1 MGIENCVFFLAFTI
15 QQEEIMKT
23 RIWLPLAMAAS
34 LLGTAPALAQEAAKD
49 FPSRPIRMI
58 VPNAPGSSVDTLS
71 RIVGTGLSQVIGQQ
85 IVIDNRAGAAGVI
98 GMEIAKNA
106 NPDGYTMIAAT
117 TAASTIARILQKN
130 PTFDPVQ
137 DYDYVVQFAETPN
150 LLVVNPSLPIK
161 SVKELVDY
169 AKSNKGRFNMASAGA
184 GSQSHLS
191 GAYFQQ
197 AAGIESMHVPYKGG
211 GASVASVIAGE
222 SHWTLTPAAAVMSS
236 VNSGRLRPL
245 GHSLPKSTPLLAGIP
260 PIADTIKGFDYSG
273 WQGFFVPKG
282 TPKAI
287 TDKLRAAVIK
297 TTELPEIRKALAVQ
311 GTEIVIRGPAEF
323 RKVVQDSMIQNEK
336 VVKAV
341 GLTAN

>member
-1 MGIENCVFFLAFTI
+1 
-15 QQEEIMKT
+15 MKT

-197 AAGIESMHVPYKGG
+197 AAGIESLHVPYKGG

-336 VVKAV
+336 VVEAV

>member
-1 MGIENCVFFLAFTI
+1 MTNRKLRGFILSLAA
-15 QQEEIMKT
+15 
-23 RIWLPLAMAAS
+23 LGCAVPAA
-34 LLGTAPALAQEAAKD
+34 AQEAAKD
-49 FPSRPIRMI
+49 YPSRPIRMI

-71 RIVGTGLSQVIGQQ
+71 RIVGTGLAQVLGQQ
-85 IVIDNRAGAAGVI
+85 VVMDNRAGAAGVI
-98 GMEIAKNA
+98 GMEIAKSA

-130 PTFDPVQ
+130 PTFDPVK

-150 LLVVNPSLPIK
+150 VLVVNPTLPIK
-161 SVKELVDY
+161 STKELIDY
-169 AKSNKGRFNMASAGA
+169 AKNNKGKFNMASAGA

-197 AAGIESMHVPYKGG
+197 FAQIDSLHVPYKGG
-211 GASVASVIAGE
+211 GPSVASVVAGE
-222 SHWTLTPAAAVMSS
+222 SHWTLTPAAAVMSH
-236 VNSGRLRPL
+236 VNAGRLRAV
-245 GHSLPKSTPLLAGIP
+245 GQSLPKPTPLLPGIP
-260 PIADTIKGFDYSG
+260 PIGDTVKGFDYSG

-297 TTELPEIRKALAVQ
+297 TTELPEVKKALVVQ
-311 GTEIVIRGPAEF
+311 ATEVVIRGPAEF
-323 RKVVQDSMIQNEK
+323 RKVVQESMVQNEK

>member
-15 QQEEIMKT
+15 QQEEFMKT
-23 RIWLPLAMAAS
+23 RIWLPLGMSVS

-49 FPSRPIRMI
+49 FPSRPIRLI

-71 RIVGTGLSQVIGQQ
+71 RIMGTGLSQVIGQQ

-106 NPDGYTMIAAT
+106 NPDGYTMISAT

-130 PTFDPVQ
+130 PTFDPVK
-137 DYDYVVQFAETPN
+137 DYDYVAQFAETPN

-161 SVKELVDY
+161 SVKELIDY

-197 AAGIESMHVPYKGG
+197 AAGIESLHVPYKGG

>member
-1 MGIENCVFFLAFTI
+1 MTI
-15 QQEEIMKT
+15 SK
-23 RIWLPLAMAAS
+23 LPLMLALA
-34 LLGTAPALAQEAAKD
+34 LGAAPAVAQEAAKD
-49 FPSRPIRMI
+49 YPSRPIRMI

-71 RIVGTGLSQVIGQQ
+71 RIMGTGLSQVLGQQ
-85 IVIDNRAGAAGVI
+85 IVMDNRAGAAGVI
-98 GMEIAKNA
+98 GMEIAKAA
-106 NPDGYTMIAAT
+106 NPDGYTMISAT

-130 PTFDPVQ
+130 PTFDPVK

-150 LLVVNPSLPIK
+150 VLVVNPSLPIK
-161 SVKELVDY
+161 STRELIDY
-169 AKSNKGRFNMASAGA
+169 AKNNKGKFNMASAGA

-197 AAGIESMHVPYKGG
+197 FAQIDSLHVPYKGG
-211 GASVASVIAGE
+211 GPSVASVVAGE
-222 SHWTLTPAAAVMSS
+222 SHWTLTPAAAVMSQ
-236 VNSGRLRPL
+236 VNAGRLRAI
-245 GHSLPKSTPLLAGIP
+245 GQSLPKPSPLLPGIP
-260 PIADTIKGFDYSG
+260 PIGDTLKGFDYSG

-297 TTELPEIRKALAVQ
+297 TTELPDVKKALEVQ
-311 GTEIVIRGPAEF
+311 ATEVVIRGPEAF
-323 RKVVQDSMIQNEK
+323 RKVVQESMVQNEK

>member
-1 MGIENCVFFLAFTI
+1 MNRRSMLS
-15 QQEEIMKT
+15 
-23 RIWLPLAMAAS
+23 LPLALA
-34 LLGTAPALAQEAAKD
+34 LLAPAGSAIAQDAAKD
-49 FPSRPIRMI
+49 YPNRPVRMI

-71 RIVGTGLSQVIGQQ
+71 RIMGIGLAQVLGQQ
-85 IVIDNRAGAAGVI
+85 VVMDNRPGAAGVI
-98 GMEIAKNA
+98 GMEIAKDA

-130 PTFDPVQ
+130 PTFHPVT

-161 SVKELVDY
+161 STGDLINY
-169 AKSNKGRFNMASAGA
+169 AKNNKGKFNMASAGA

-191 GAYFQQ
+191 GIYFQQ
-197 AAGIESMHVPYKGG
+197 AAGIDSLHVPYKGG
-211 GASVASVIAGE
+211 GPSVASVVAGE
-222 SHWTLTPAAAVMSS
+222 SHWTLTPAAAVMSHVS
-236 VNSGRLRPL
+236 AGRLRAL
-245 GHSLPKSTPLLAGIP
+245 GHSLPKPTPLLGNIP

-273 WQGFFVPKG
+273 WQGFFVPKR

-287 TDKLRAAVIK
+287 TDKLREAVIK
-297 TTELPEIRKALAVQ
+297 TTKLPDVAKALAVQ
-311 GTEIVIRGPAEF
+311 GIEIVIRGPVEF
-323 RKVVQDSMIQNEK
+323 RKVVQESMVQNEK

>member
-1 MGIENCVFFLAFTI
+1 MTTT
-15 QQEEIMKT
+15 K
-23 RIWLPLAMAAS
+23 LPLWVFMLA
-34 LLGTAPALAQEAAKD
+34 LGGATQAVAQEAAKD
-49 FPSRPIRMI
+49 YPSRPIRMI

-71 RIVGTGLSQVIGQQ
+71 RIVGTGLAQVLGQQ
-85 IVIDNRAGAAGVI
+85 IVMDNRAGAAGVI
-98 GMEIAKNA
+98 GMEIAKAA

-130 PTFDPVQ
+130 PTFDPVK

-150 LLVVNPSLPIK
+150 VLVVHPSLPIK
-161 SVKELVDY
+161 STKELIDY
-169 AKSNKGRFNMASAGA
+169 AKNNKGKFNMASAGA

-197 AAGIESMHVPYKGG
+197 YAQIDSLHVPYKGG
-211 GASVASVIAGE
+211 GPSVASVVAGE
-222 SHWTLTPAAAVMSS
+222 SHWTLTPAAAVMSQ
-236 VNSGRLRPL
+236 VNAGRLRAI
-245 GHSLPKSTPLLAGIP
+245 GQSLPKPSPLLPGIP
-260 PIADTIKGFDYSG
+260 PIGNTLKGFDYSG

-297 TTELPEIRKALAVQ
+297 TTELPDVKKALEVQ
-311 GTEIVIRGPAEF
+311 ATEVVIRGPAEF
-323 RKVVQDSMIQNEK
+323 RKVVEESMVQNEK
-336 VVKAV
+336 VVKMI